1 MAQQVLPRLRRR
13 CLIGSLTAPSWKSAK
28 NGTTIRLAGKDPRLS
43 CSVDCKKPTHPTGWC
58 AGRARRR
65 PARTREEQAPVPR
78 EHPERCRAVQ
88 TIAESKTPTGSPKS
102 TKRYQWSPTRH
113 RSKRPSRSRRLR
125 CLVSLLLCWRWSVS
139 RIARARVLDAA
150 EFRSYSHYTR
160 EVNGVATPIPYLLSV
175 GRVSRSFD
183 CQLEVV
189 PVDVDLT

>member
-1 MAQQVLPRLRRR
+1 MAQQVVPRLRRR

-43 CSVDCKKPTHPTGWC
+43 CSVDCKKPTPPTGWC

-88 TIAESKTPTGSPKS
+88 TIAEEQDAHGGPKS

-113 RSKRPSRSRRLR
+113 RSKRPSRSRTP
-125 CLVSLLLCWRWSVS
+125 SLLGIFPPLLTLAVS
-139 RIARARVLDAA
+139 GIARARVLDAA
-150 EFRSYSHYTR
+150 EFRSYGHYTWESMEWR
-160 EVNGVATPIPYLLSV
+160 RQSRIFV
-175 GRVSRSFD
+175 GRPRVTEFRLSARSCSRR
-183 CQLEVV
+183 C
-189 PVDVDLT
+189 

>member
-1 MAQQVLPRLRRR
+1 MAQQVIPRLRRR

-28 NGTTIRLAGKDPRLS
+28 NGTTIRLAGKGSRLS

-78 EHPERCRAVQ
+78 ERPERCRAVQ
-88 TIAESKTPTGSPKS
+88 TVAESETPTGA
-102 TKRYQWSPTRH
+102 
-113 RSKRPSRSRRLR
+113 RRAQRGINGVLPATAASGQTDLAR
-125 CLVSLLLCWRWSVS
+125 LPYLVSLLLCWRWSVS

-160 EVNGVATPIPYLLSV
+160 EVNGVATPVPYLCRSAACH
-175 GRVSRSFD
+175 GVSIVSSKLF
-183 CQLEVV
+183 
-189 PVDVDLT
+189 PSMLT

>member
-1 MAQQVLPRLRRR
+1 MGPLS
-13 CLIGSLTAPSWKSAK
+13 GSQARTRACPAALTARNPSIQA
-28 NGTTIRLAGKDPRLS
+28 P
-43 CSVDCKKPTHPTGWC
+43 PTGWC

-88 TIAESKTPTGSPKS
+88 TIAEEKDAHGGPKS

-113 RSKRPSRSRRLR
+113 RSKRQSRSRTP
-125 CLVSLLLCWRWSVS
+125 SLLGISPPLLTSVTEWHCPCSRPRCCGISKLWPLHVGGQWSGDASPVS
-139 RIARARVLDAA
+139 
-150 EFRSYSHYTR
+150 
-160 EVNGVATPIPYLLSV
+160 LSV

>member
-28 NGTTIRLAGKDPRLS
+28 NGTTIRLAGKGPRLS
-43 CSVDCKKPTHPTGWC
+43 CSVDCKKPTPPTGWC

-78 EHPERCRAVQ
+78 GRLERCRAVQ
-88 TIAESKTPTGSPKS
+88 TVAESKTPTGARRAQRGTNGVLPA
-102 TKRYQWSPTRH
+102 TAAA
-113 RSKRPSRSRRLR
+113 PSRSRTPSLLGISPPLLT
-125 CLVSLLLCWRWSVS
+125 LVSEWHCPCSRPRCYGISKLWPLHVGGQWSGDASPVS
-139 RIARARVLDAA
+139 
-150 EFRSYSHYTR
+150 
-160 EVNGVATPIPYLLSV
+160 LSV
-175 GRVSRSFD
+175 GRVSGSFD